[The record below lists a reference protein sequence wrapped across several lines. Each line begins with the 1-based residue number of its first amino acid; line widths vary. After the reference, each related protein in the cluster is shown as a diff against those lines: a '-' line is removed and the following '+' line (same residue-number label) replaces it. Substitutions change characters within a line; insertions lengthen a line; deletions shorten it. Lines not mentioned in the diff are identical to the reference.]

1 MLVSAPLV
9 QAKQDGSIRMHYLTK
24 VVGVNDVPGSF
35 AAEYVPSDM
44 SLTRSP
50 RNAETPTSP

>member
-1 MLVSAPLV
+1 MSAPLV